1 VDKDFI
7 DDYISNILLM
17 IIFWMS
23 DQLNIKTWCWIIN
36 QLSLISTCLSHLIT
50 TLNKALS
57 VLRVF
62 SIALQTICFILILLL
77 LNSEGD
83 WLVTTETHVDL
94 FQIIFQIFLY
104 SSSTTS
110 TTHPQCS
117 WGLSFFTPQAICFIF
132 GDVIVVIVLVELCLC
147 LCWLLTFNLMLVGVP
162 REVDQA

>member
-1 VDKDFI
+1 MIIFFKYFI
-7 DDYISNILLM
+7 DWWY
-17 IIFWMS
+17 IFWMS
-23 DQLNIKTWCWIIN
+23 DQLDIKTWWRIIN

-83 WLVTTETHVDL
+83 WLVTIETHVDL

-132 GDVIVVIVLVELCLC
+132 GDVIVVDCFCGVMFVDMLTIVFQLD
-147 LCWLLTFNLMLVGVP
+147 VGGCTQGSSWSV
-162 REVDQA
+162 V